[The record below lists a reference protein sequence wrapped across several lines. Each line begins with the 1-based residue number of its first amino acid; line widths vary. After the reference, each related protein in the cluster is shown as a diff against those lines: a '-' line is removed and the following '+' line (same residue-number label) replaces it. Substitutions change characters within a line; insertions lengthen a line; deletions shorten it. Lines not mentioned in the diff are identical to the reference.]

1 MKRRVFLTYGAATLV
16 ASALCIGFTACG
28 TTTTKAEEQT
38 DEISATSAQQTDEVT
53 NSLDESTNE
62 MIAKAFDELSFTN
75 VKIDFNVDTT
85 TNYHTKTVTA
95 NSTESVIIADNLMYV
110 DSVSEV
116 HYKTYQVNATVQT
129 YTQADGDTIYYY
141 VKNVKDDTWYRSQID
156 NVSSSELEA
165 YMPVYEKIKN
175 KISYDE
181 AKDGYTF
188 TKTVHNVE
196 LEYVMKFE
204 DKKLSSITATGVKEA
219 GRITGTVDAEI
230 TFTYGGQTLTLPQD
244 YVDKDLEVADVL
256 DENSQE
262 LLETA
267 LDKVQSAASDTAT
280 DNASDTTSDTT
291 HPTTQSF
298 LTKLITKIK
307 SYLNIQ

>member
-1 MKRRVFLTYGAATLV
+1 
-16 ASALCIGFTACG
+16 
-28 TTTTKAEEQT
+28 
-38 DEISATSAQQTDEVT
+38 
-53 NSLDESTNE
+53 
-62 MIAKAFDELSFTN
+62 
-75 VKIDFNVDTT
+75 
-85 TNYHTKTVTA
+85 
-95 NSTESVIIADNLMYV
+95 MYV

-129 YTQADGDTIYYY
+129 YTQAEGDTIYYY
-141 VKNVKDDTWYRSQID
+141 VKKAKDDTWYRSQID

-204 DKKLSSITATGVKEA
+204 DEKLSSITATGVKEA

-230 TFTYGGQTLTLPQD
+230 TFTYGGQTLTLPED
-244 YVDKDLEVADVL
+244 YVDKDIEAGDVL

-267 LDKVQSAASDTAT
+267 LDKVQSAASDH
-280 DNASDTTSDTT
+280 ASDTTSDTISDT
-291 HPTTQSF
+291 TQSATQSF